1 MAGPVSKG
9 LQVIGLGPQTSEPP
23 AGGSARP
30 EMKLRFSPDQDAAV
44 RLAWKAQNEAAQ
56 RAGAKLTLTE
66 YVWGLFEAQQ
76 RAARAEAP
84 ASCPSFLDL
93 APLAAALTD
102 LADEDNRLRSELG
115 KANGVLLQT
124 FGRHGD
130 DGPAMRAAIGEAL
143 NDVRTAIG
151 AADAACAA
159 RDNALAALHNE
170 VKLAAERIAR
180 YAR

>member
-1 MAGPVSKG
+1 MGP
-9 LQVIGLGPQTSEPP
+9 GPRTTEPP

-44 RLAWKAQNEAAQ
+44 RLAFQAQNEAAQ
-56 RAGAKLTLTE
+56 RAGEKLTLTE
-66 YVWGLFEAQQ
+66 YMWGLFEAQQ
-76 RAARAEAP
+76 RAARDEAP
-84 ASCPSFLDL
+84 ASRPNFLDL

-115 KANGVLLQT
+115 KTNGVLLQT
-124 FGRHGD
+124 FGRHAD

-151 AADAACAA
+151 AADAGCAA
-159 RDNALAALHNE
+159 RLETLAALQNE

-180 YAR
+180 FAC

>member
-1 MAGPVSKG
+1 MAGHVSKG

-23 AGGSARP
+23 TGGTSRP
-30 EMKLRFSPDQDAAV
+30 EMKLRFSPEQDAAV

-66 YVWGLFEAQQ
+66 YVWGLFEAKQ

-102 LADEDNRLRSELG
+102 LADEDNRLRTELG

-124 FGRHGD
+124 FGRHSD
-130 DGPAMRAAIGEAL
+130 DGPAMRAAIGAAL

-159 RDNALAALHNE
+159 RDDALAALQNE